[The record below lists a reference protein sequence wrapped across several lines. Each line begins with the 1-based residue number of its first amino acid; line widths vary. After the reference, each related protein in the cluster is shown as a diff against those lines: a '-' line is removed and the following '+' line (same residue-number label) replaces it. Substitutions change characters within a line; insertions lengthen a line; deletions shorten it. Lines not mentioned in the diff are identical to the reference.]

1 VKNTL
6 QRDWSQHALLVI
18 DIQNDFFKHVSDP
31 EEFELSIVLLLRD
44 FRKKGIDII
53 HVRSLFNDDGSDWML
68 FARIAGNTPCVEGS
82 DGVGVPSWA
91 REQEVEPVFVKKH
104 FDAFLTPGLSDYLRE
119 NGYRHLF
126 FCGLDTSICVN
137 LSALTSMQRGFA
149 TTVLSDCCR
158 DDPELHHHTLG
169 HYGSFA
175 YNVMKHGDIDEQ
187 INTISRQIRIVDE
200 W

>member
-31 EEFELSIVLLLRD
+31 EEFQSSIVVLLGD

-68 FARIAGNTPCVEGS
+68 FARIAGKTPCVEGS

-91 REQEVEPVFVKKH
+91 REQEGEPVFVKKH
-104 FDAFLTPGLSDYLRE
+104 FDAFLTPG
-119 NGYRHLF
+119 F
-126 FCGLDTSICVN
+126 PTICGKTDIGICFSAVLIPAYASI
-137 LSALTSMQRGFA
+137 SA
-149 TTVLSDCCR
+149 
-158 DDPELHHHTLG
+158 P
-169 HYGSFA
+169 
-175 YNVMKHGDIDEQ
+175 
-187 INTISRQIRIVDE
+187 
-200 W
+200 